1 MSARSGGLAR
11 LGALEFPKRFPLVQ
25 FPNPPLAVG
34 LLAGFAADF
43 TDGATERHLQSVSYL
58 ALAVWAYQ
66 ELTEGVNWFRRLL
79 GLAFVVV
86 LVVRVARA
94 IHS

>member
-1 MSARSGGLAR
+1 MSAKSGLER
-11 LGALEFPKRFPLVQ
+11 LGALEFPQRFPIVQ
-25 FPNPPLAVG
+25 FPNPPLATA
-34 LLAGFAADF
+34 LLAGLATDF
-43 TDGATERHLQSVSYL
+43 TSGSTERYLQSVSYL
-58 ALAVWAYQ
+58 GLAVWAYQ